1 MFVFCHSKLAYSI
14 SFFSDVPALTNSRDY
29 APISCNRTKIQ
40 QMLIFVI
47 NRSIDLKAKNRRS
60 HIFFRCHPKLVCSIS
75 FFSYV
80 PALTN
85 GLDYATI
92 LCNRS
97 KIQKTPIFSTVV
109 EKLIDTLT
117 NLTCTTV
124 FLCYGAPERK
134 MLLLR
139 PPINRSSPT
148 KTVFL
153 TFCLDSR
160 KNSFWLLTFFA
171 CASAQALLGLD
182 KHVN

>member
-1 MFVFCHSKLAYSI
+1 MACSIFFFC
-14 SFFSDVPALTNSRDY
+14 DVPALTYSHDYTTISR
-29 APISCNRTKIQ
+29 NRTKIQ
-40 QMLIFVI
+40 QILIFLI

-85 GLDYATI
+85 GIDYATI

-117 NLTCTTV
+117 NLTCTIV
-124 FLCYGAPERK
+124 FLCFGAPERK
-134 MLLLR
+134 MSLLP
-139 PPINRSSPT
+139 PPINRPSPT

-171 CASAQALLGLD
+171 CALAQVPIGLD
-182 KHVN
+182 KYVN

>member
-1 MFVFCHSKLAYSI
+1 MACSI

-47 NRSIDLKAKNRRS
+47 NRSIDLKAKNIRS
-60 HIFFRCHPKLVCSIS
+60 HIFFHCHSKLVCIIS
-75 FFSYV
+75 FVFYV

-85 GLDYATI
+85 GIDYATI

-109 EKLIDTLT
+109 AKLIDTLT
-117 NLTCTTV
+117 NLTCTTG
-124 FLCYGAPERK
+124 FLCFGAPEQK
-134 MLLLR
+134 MPLLP
-139 PPINRSSPT
+139 PPINRPSPT
-148 KTVFL
+148 KTVLL

-160 KNSFWLLTFFA
+160 KNSFWLLTVF
-171 CASAQALLGLD
+171 SP
-182 KHVN
+182 VR